1 MSSVRTLRMPVQG
14 ENRDIFYDN
23 YSLHFKSLHCARHS
37 KDKDKSVYLSYE
49 EKTFVKKAVKISP
62 MQSARDLL
70 RNLQDTDDAID
81 FSLKKSVQYHVR
93 KERHG
98 IRAYLLDDVEVDD
111 TLGSLS
117 RLSDKIWF
125 KTALYNTML
134 AGVWTFSKFTASDG
148 NS

>member
-1 MSSVRTLRMPVQG
+1 
-14 ENRDIFYDN
+14 
-23 YSLHFKSLHCARHS
+23 
-37 KDKDKSVYLSYE
+37 
-49 EKTFVKKAVKISP
+49 
-62 MQSARDLL
+62 MQSAGDLL
-70 RNLQDTDDAID
+70 RNVQDTDEAID

-93 KERHG
+93 KERRG